1 MLSRDVSQNFNYI
14 QRLYT
19 VLLYLTIFLLH
30 ATLQAMVDNPIIE
43 QNEEPGT

>member
-19 VLLYLTIFLLH
+19 VLLYLTIFLLR
-30 ATLQAMVDNPIIE
+30 ATLQAMVDNPNIE
-43 QNEEPGT
+43 QNEEPAT

>member
-19 VLLYLTIFLLH
+19 VLLYLTIFLLR
-30 ATLQAMVDNPIIE
+30 ATLQAIVDNPIIE
-43 QNEEPGT
+43 LNKEPAT